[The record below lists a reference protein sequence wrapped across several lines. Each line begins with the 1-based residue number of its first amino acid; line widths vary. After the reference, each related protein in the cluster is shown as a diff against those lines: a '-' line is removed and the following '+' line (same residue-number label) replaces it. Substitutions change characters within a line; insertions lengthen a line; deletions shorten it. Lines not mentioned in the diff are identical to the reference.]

1 MRVTKFKL
9 LAKLSSMRY
18 KLISH
23 VLCYMFE
30 RTHYSKGMGRQSLL
44 SKWRDL
50 ESQLILRMVTV
61 TLDSTRVGGLFKVLE
76 QIGKRRQQNLGPLT

>member
-1 MRVTKFKL
+1 
-9 LAKLSSMRY
+9 
-18 KLISH
+18 
-23 VLCYMFE
+23 MFE

-50 ESQLILRMVTV
+50 ESQLILRMVT
-61 TLDSTRVGGLFKVLE
+61 LDSTRVGGLFKVLE

>member
-50 ESQLILRMVTV
+50 ESQLILRMVT
-61 TLDSTRVGGLFKVLE
+61 LDSTRVGGLFKVLE
-76 QIGKRRQQNLGPLT
+76 QIGKRRQQNSGPLT